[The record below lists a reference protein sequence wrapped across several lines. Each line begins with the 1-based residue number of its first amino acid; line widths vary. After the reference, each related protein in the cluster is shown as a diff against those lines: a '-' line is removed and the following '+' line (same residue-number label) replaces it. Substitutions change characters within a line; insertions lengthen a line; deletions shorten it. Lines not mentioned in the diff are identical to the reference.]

1 MPSDLTKLEQ
11 LTLVLLRETAFQE
24 GSDLRC
30 WKGYDWGVMNRLHE
44 KGFISD
50 PVRKARSVY
59 LTDAGREQAEALA
72 PQILGVEA
80 ASLGAVPLCEC
91 GLCGEASPAGGFKP
105 GHDQKLR
112 THLESRVGG
121 LLALR
126 ELVDAVEAYAHG
138 QATTEELTRQLRA
151 LLAGGSGRPTR
162 R

>member
-30 WKGYDWGVMNRLHE
+30 WKGYDWELMNRLHE
-44 KGFISD
+44 RGFITD
-50 PVRKARSVY
+50 PVRKAKSVY

-72 PQILGVEA
+72 PQILGAEARSASA
-80 ASLGAVPLCEC
+80 ASLCEC
-91 GLCGEASPAGGFKP
+91 GLCGEPSPGGGFRP

-112 THLESRVGG
+112 TYLEGRVGG

-126 ELVDAVEAYAHG
+126 ELVDVVEAYAHG

-151 LLAGGSGRPTR
+151 LLAEGSGRPSKS
-162 R
+162 

>member
-44 KGFISD
+44 MGFITD
-50 PVRKARSVY
+50 PVRKAKSVY
-59 LTDAGREQAEALA
+59 LTDAGRQQAEALA

-80 ASLGAVPLCEC
+80 RSVSAESLCEC
-91 GLCGEASPAGGFKP
+91 GLCGERSAGGGFRP

-112 THLESRVGG
+112 THLEGRVGG

-126 ELVDAVEAYAHG
+126 ELVDVAEAYAHG
-138 QATTEELTRQLRA
+138 QSTTEELTRQLRA

-162 R
+162 S